1 MYEYIIGN
9 LNDQKPDYVVV
20 ECQQIGY
27 KIRVSSHTLNELP
40 KTKEEVRLFIH
51 QVIRDDEISLYGF
64 ITSSDREL
72 FRTLIG
78 ISGIGPKVANGI
90 LSQFTR
96 NDLITH
102 ILNNDPK
109 SIAKAPGI
117 GVKTANRIILEL
129 KDRFKDHVPD
139 DAIVALKLNDLSN
152 EAVDGLVGLGFNYS
166 EASAMIKK
174 VYTPDMP
181 LEELIAQALRGSN
194 PLKGR

>member
-9 LNDQKPDYVVV
+9 LNDQSSDYVVV

-27 KIRVSSHTLNELP
+27 KIRVSSHTLNDLP

-51 QVIRDDEISLYGF
+51 QVIRDDEVSLYGF
-64 ITSSDREL
+64 ISSSDREL

-139 DAIVALKLNDLSN
+139 DTIAALELNDLSN

-174 VYTPDMP
+174 IYTPDMP

>member
-9 LNDQKPDYVVV
+9 LNDQSSDYVVV

-27 KIRVSSHTLNELP
+27 KIRVSSHTLNDLP

-51 QVIRDDEISLYGF
+51 QVIRDDEVSLYGF
-64 ITSSDREL
+64 ISSSDREL

-139 DAIVALKLNDLSN
+139 DTIAALELNDLSN

>member
-9 LNDQKPDYVVV
+9 LNDQSSDYVVV

-27 KIRVSSHTLNELP
+27 KIRVSSHTLNDLP

-51 QVIRDDEISLYGF
+51 QVIRDDEVSLYGF
-64 ITSSDREL
+64 ISSSDREL

-139 DAIVALKLNDLSN
+139 DTIAALELNDLSN

-174 VYTPDMP
+174 VYMPDMP

>member
-9 LNDQKPDYVVV
+9 LDEQKTDYVVV
-20 ECQQIGY
+20 ECHKIGY
-27 KIRVSSHTLNELP
+27 KIRVSTYTLNELP
-40 KTKEEVRLFIH
+40 KTKEEVKLFIH

-64 ITSSDREL
+64 INSRDREL

-90 LSQFTR
+90 LSQFSR

-109 SIAKAPGI
+109 KIAKAPGI
-117 GVKTANRIILEL
+117 GIKTANRIILEL
-129 KDRFKDHVPD
+129 KDRFKDQLPEESVVPL
-139 DAIVALKLNDLSN
+139 ALNDLSN

-174 VYTPDMP
+174 VYAPDMP